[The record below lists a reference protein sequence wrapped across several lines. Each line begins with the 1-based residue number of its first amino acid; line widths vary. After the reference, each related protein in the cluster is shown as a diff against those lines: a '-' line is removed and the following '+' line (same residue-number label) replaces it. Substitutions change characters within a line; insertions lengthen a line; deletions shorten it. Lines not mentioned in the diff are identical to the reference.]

1 MKKKKWCSLV
11 FDWLYY
17 RLQQFLVIATETT
30 EITIKRQ
37 LKCEFTALASNNTIL
52 TYNAQNLMTATSTTA
67 IVGLPP
73 AKHC

>member
-1 MKKKKWCSLV
+1 MKNKKNNAGAAWSL
-11 FDWLYY
+11 DWLY

-52 TYNAQNLMTATSTTA
+52 TYNAQN
-67 IVGLPP
+67 
-73 AKHC
+73 